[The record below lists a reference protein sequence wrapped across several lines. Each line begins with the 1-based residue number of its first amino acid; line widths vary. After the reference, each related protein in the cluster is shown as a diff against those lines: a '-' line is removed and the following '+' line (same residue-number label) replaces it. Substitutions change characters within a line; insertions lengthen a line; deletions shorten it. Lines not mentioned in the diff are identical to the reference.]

1 MSEKRLGI
9 LGGMGP
15 QATNDFYQFILD
27 RTDAHKDQE
36 HLSTVIF
43 SDADM
48 PDRTAAILSGE
59 TQPVYDRMLAGAK
72 LLEDCGCHAIA
83 VPCNTAH
90 FFLDRVQEE
99 IRVPIIHMIRET
111 ALELERQGR
120 KKACILGTDGTIQ
133 SGLYQAEL
141 EQRGVGSAVPD
152 PETQRLVMSLIYD
165 EIKAGHPGDMD
176 KFSAI
181 HRGVRALDCD
191 CVVIAC
197 TEMSVFAGHH
207 KLPSYYVDAM
217 SVLARRCLEVC
228 EVPVRPMF

>member
-1 MSEKRLGI
+1 MSKKRLGI

-36 HLSTVIF
+36 HLSAVIF

-48 PDRTAAILSGE
+48 PDRTEAILSGNV
-59 TQPVYDRMLAGAK
+59 QPVFERMLSGAK
-72 LLEDCGCHAIA
+72 LLEGFGCDAIA

-90 FFLDRVQEE
+90 YFLDRVQGE
-99 IRVPIIHMIRET
+99 IHIPIIHMIRET
-111 ALELERQGR
+111 AGELERQGR
-120 KKACILGTDGTIQ
+120 KKACILGTDGTVQ

-141 EQRGVGSAVPD
+141 ERRGIAAAVPD
-152 PETQRLVMSLIYD
+152 PQTQTLVMSLIYD

-176 KFSAI
+176 KFAAI
-181 HRGVRALDCD
+181 HRGIRALDCD

-197 TEMSVFAGHH
+197 TEMSVFAGRH
-207 KLPSYYVDAM
+207 KLPPYYVDAM

-228 EVPVRPMF
+228 EMPVRPMF

>member
-43 SDADM
+43 SDVDM
-48 PDRTAAILSGE
+48 PDRTQAIQSGNTRPVFERMLSGA
-59 TQPVYDRMLAGAK
+59 R
-72 LLEDCGCHAIA
+72 LLEGCGCDAIA

-90 FFLDRVQEE
+90 YFLDQVQNE
-99 IRVPIIHMIRET
+99 IHIPIIHMIRET
-111 ALELERQGR
+111 ARELQRQGR
-120 KKACILGTDGTIQ
+120 KRACILGTDGTVQ
-133 SGLYQAEL
+133 SGLYQTEL
-141 EQRGVGSAVPD
+141 ERLGVESAVPD
-152 PETQRLVMSLIYD
+152 AHTQKLVMSLIYD

-176 KFSAI
+176 KFAAI
-181 HRGVRALDCD
+181 HRGIRTLECD
-191 CVVIAC
+191 CVVVAC
-197 TEMSVFAGHH
+197 TEMSVFASRH
-207 KLPSYYVDAM
+207 KLPPYYVDAM

-228 EVPVRPMF
+228 GMPVRPMF

>member
-1 MSEKRLGI
+1 M
-9 LGGMGP
+9 
-15 QATNDFYQFILD
+15 
-27 RTDAHKDQE
+27 
-36 HLSTVIF
+36 
-43 SDADM
+43 
-48 PDRTAAILSGE
+48 
-59 TQPVYDRMLAGAK
+59 
-72 LLEDCGCHAIA
+72 
-83 VPCNTAH
+83 PCNTAH
-90 FFLDRVQEE
+90 FFLDRVQES

-133 SGLYQAEL
+133 SGLYQTEL
-141 EQRGVGSAVPD
+141 AKRGVDSAVPD
-152 PETQRLVMSLIYD
+152 PETQKLVMSLIYD

-176 KFSAI
+176 KFAAI

-197 TEMSVFAGHH
+197 TEMSVFAGRH

-228 EVPVRPMF
+228 EIPVRPMF